1 MPAEDVTTLDA
12 FNRAAPRL
20 FVLTGAGCS
29 TASGITAYRDEKG
42 EWKPKPPVQYQD
54 FVASPQTR
62 QRYWARSLVGWARVS
77 RARPARAHQALAI
90 LEARGAVAT
99 LVTQNV
105 DGLHQKAGSREVID
119 LHGRLDTV
127 RCLDCAK
134 TVFRESMQIDLVQR
148 NPRWA
153 HLDAPD
159 APDGDA
165 QLTGPFDDV
174 EVPAC
179 PGCGGVL
186 KPDVVFFGENVPK
199 PRVAD
204 CYAALAEAD
213 GVLVV
218 GSSLMVFSG
227 YRFCLAAAQ
236 AGKPVALVNRG
247 RTHADDLATLSVEGD
262 CGEVLG
268 NPGAGSRLG
277 RSYGQSANPTTIRVA
292 EAILLP
298 PKGSFSTTEPST
310 AAKST
315 EVSRRTAMRPIDP
328 CESAHTAMP

>member
-134 TVFRESMQIDLVQR
+134 TVSRESMQNGLVQR
-148 NPRWA
+148 NLRWA
-153 HLDAPD
+153 HRARR
-159 APDGDA
+159 AG
-165 QLTGPFDDV
+165 
-174 EVPAC
+174 
-179 PGCGGVL
+179 
-186 KPDVVFFGENVPK
+186 
-199 PRVAD
+199 RRR
-204 CYAALAEAD
+204 AAH
-213 GVLVV
+213 
-218 GSSLMVFSG
+218 
-227 YRFCLAAAQ
+227 R
-236 AGKPVALVNRG
+236 
-247 RTHADDLATLSVEGD
+247 SV
-262 CGEVLG
+262 
-268 NPGAGSRLG
+268 
-277 RSYGQSANPTTIRVA
+277 
-292 EAILLP
+292 
-298 PKGSFSTTEPST
+298 
-310 AAKST
+310 
-315 EVSRRTAMRPIDP
+315 
-328 CESAHTAMP
+328 